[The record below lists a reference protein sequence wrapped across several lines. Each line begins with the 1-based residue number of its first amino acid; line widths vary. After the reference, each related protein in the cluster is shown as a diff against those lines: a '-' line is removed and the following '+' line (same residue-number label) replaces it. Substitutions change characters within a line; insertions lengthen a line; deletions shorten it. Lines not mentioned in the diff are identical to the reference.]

1 MNDLTII
8 IPAKHEKDS
17 LPIVIQNLKT
27 SNCKIVVSLQEND
40 KETIDSIRCLNV
52 EIFYQSGT
60 GYGNSLR
67 EAIANCKTKF
77 FCIFNADG
85 SFDSKDLE
93 KMYNLINPLDFVY
106 ASRYLPS
113 GGSDDDTVVTYIG
126 NKFFSKIGNIFFS
139 LKISDIL
146 YTFLMGKTD
155 SFKKLNISSN
165 DFKFCVEL
173 PIKMEIAKMKYSSI
187 SSYEKKRLG
196 GKKKV
201 NEIIDGLLILIEMI
215 KLFLIYKIFRKKII
229 S

>member
-40 KETIDSIRCLNV
+40 KETIDSIRGLNV
-52 EIFYQSGT
+52 EIFYQSGI

-67 EAIANCKTKF
+67 EAIVNCKTKF

-215 KLFLIYKIFRKKII
+215 KLFLIFKIFRKKII